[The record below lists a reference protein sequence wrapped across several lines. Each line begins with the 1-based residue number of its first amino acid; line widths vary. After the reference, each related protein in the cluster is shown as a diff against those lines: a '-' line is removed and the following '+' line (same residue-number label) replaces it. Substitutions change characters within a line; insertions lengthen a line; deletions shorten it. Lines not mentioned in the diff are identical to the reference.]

1 MYDENVRCRDLR
13 DENNRLTE
21 ENAALKSENEAL
33 KYMLHDMQ
41 EAVNIANDEAVQE
54 MFSVCGCI
62 VIDGIHK
69 SAAYQDMVGIL
80 LGNGYGVELEPVEN
94 GTKLMLTIKES
105 ED

>member
-13 DENNRLTE
+13 NENNCLTA
-21 ENAALKSENEAL
+21 ENEALKSENEAL
-33 KYMLHDMQ
+33 KCMLHNMQ
-41 EAVNIANDEAVQE
+41 EAFSIANDEAVQE

>member
-1 MYDENVRCRDLR
+1 MYDENERCKQLR
-13 DENNRLTE
+13 EKNDCLIA
-21 ENAALKSENEAL
+21 ENAALKFENEAL
-33 KYMLHDMQ
+33 QYMLQDMQ
-41 EAVNIANDEAVQE
+41 EVVNIANGEKVQE
-54 MFSVCGCI
+54 MFRVCGCI

-80 LGNGYGVELEPVEN
+80 LSNGYGVELEPVEN